1 MARRAAEIQKAAFG
15 KDHGTMAVRK
25 TPLVVLRFYIDAL
38 DASDLLQI
46 GHIDLEVPD
55 VADDRLILHPAHVF
69 NGNDVLVT
77 GGCDEDV
84 RGFDNV
90 IHRVDLV
97 PLHCGL
103 KSADRIDLRYNH
115 PASLSTQCLS
125 ATFADLTKAKNNGD
139 LSAEHDICRP
149 HQAVGKRVA
158 APVNVVKFA
167 FGH

>member
-15 KDHGTMAVRK
+15 KDHDTMAVRK

-46 GHIDLEVPD
+46 GHIDLVVEVPD

-97 PLHCGL
+97 ALPFGL
-103 KSADRIDLRYNH
+103 LGGEGEVIALILYTLL
-115 PASLSTQCLS
+115 SL
-125 ATFADLTKAKNNGD
+125 
-139 LSAEHDICRP
+139 
-149 HQAVGKRVA
+149 
-158 APVNVVKFA
+158 
-167 FGH
+167 